1 MPPLLSRLRPAR
13 SAPAPDVAPT
23 DAPAAAPP
31 APRSRMRGSQ
41 RSLLRPLGI
50 VGYDHAEP
58 ALLAAL
64 ATEEPLLLVSDH
76 GAAKTLLLLRL
87 AEALGVELRHYNASL
102 LQFDDLAG
110 FPIPDDR
117 GGIRYAAPPG
127 AIWGAQAVFLDEI
140 GRCRPEVA
148 NKLFP
153 IVHER
158 RIQGIKLER
167 LRYRWA
173 ATNPPAEAQDGDAD
187 TYVGVEPLDPA
198 LADRFTYVLPLPAW
212 RELGE
217 ADRAAVVRGV
227 PDTLTAEAGASL
239 RAVVAD
245 TRALIPVLEAEV
257 GEAAVTYVLSI
268 APLLASSGII
278 IGGRRAAMLRRAI
291 VAVHAACVALGR
303 PLGSDSFALAL
314 QSAIPDVVRRVLKR
328 SVLSAAHAA
337 AYQQLALPPEDPA
350 RRLAAVTDPVQR
362 AALALQLP
370 GLRAA
375 VRGEAISTA
384 LTALAEPTRSM
395 LAWQLLPR
403 AQRHDTLPA
412 TAVEAILE
420 VLRPGVD
427 GGMTVRAYSSSS
439 GWITMLRERLARS
452 PLAPAEAEFLFNVLA
467 PRYPQNNPFGGSG
480 KSEAVQAYVDA
491 QLQAWDRC
499 RAAFGEPPVGGAS

>member
-1 MPPLLSRLRPAR
+1 VPPLLSRQRPAR
-13 SAPAPDVAPT
+13 SA
-23 DAPAAAPP
+23 
-31 APRSRMRGSQ
+31 
-41 RSLLRPLGI
+41 LRPLGI
-50 VGYDHAEP
+50 VGYDLAEP

-87 AEALGVELRHYNASL
+87 AEALGLELRHYNASL

-110 FPIPDDR
+110 FPIPDER

-127 AIWGAQAVFLDEI
+127 AIWDAQAVFLDEI

-158 RIQGIKLER
+158 RIQGIRLDR

-173 ATNPPAEAQDGDAD
+173 ATNPPAEAQTGEAD

-198 LADRFTYVLPLPAW
+198 LADRFTYVLPLPTW

-227 PDTLTAEAGASL
+227 PDTLTPEAGATL
-239 RAVVAD
+239 RALVAD

-268 APLLASSGII
+268 APLLATSGII

-291 VAVHAACVALGR
+291 VAVHAACAALGR
-303 PLGSDSFALAL
+303 PPGDERFALAL
-314 QSAIPDVVRRVLKR
+314 QSAIPDVVRRVLNR
-328 SVLSAAHAA
+328 SVLSAAHTA
-337 AYQQLALPPEDPA
+337 AYQQLTLLPEDPA
-350 RRLAAVTDPVQR
+350 RRLAAVSDPVQR

-384 LTALAEPTRSM
+384 LTALEEPVRSM
-395 LAWQLLPR
+395 LAWHLLPR
-403 AQRHDTLPA
+403 ALRHDTLPA

-420 VLRPGVD
+420 VLQPGVD
-427 GGMTVRAYSSSS
+427 GGVAVRAYASATQ
-439 GWITMLRERLARS
+439 WIIRLREGLSRS
-452 PLAPAEAEFLFNVLA
+452 ALVPAEAEFLFNTLA
-467 PRYPQNNPFGGSG
+467 PRYPRNNPMAGSASAG
-480 KSEAVQAYVDA
+480 PVQAYVDA
-491 QLQAWDRC
+491 QLQLWDRC
-499 RAAFGEPPVGGAS
+499 RAAFGEPAVGGS